1 MQFFVNLTKE
11 FGAIPR
17 PVCSHDDIQSLRD
30 KKKAT
35 AFSLHCGNLT
45 EGNLSTAGV
54 EERAVNFKYCN
65 SNKSSS
71 ASLPTSGFLEK
82 LLVAI
87 NYLRDMVGI
96 SPRLLYCICY
106 H

>member
-1 MQFFVNLTKE
+1 MTKE

-35 AFSLHCGNLT
+35 AFSLHCENLT

-65 SNKSSS
+65 SKVASSHQLS
-71 ASLPTSGFLEK
+71 KGHGSNLAQASLLHLLPLK
-82 LLVAI
+82 LA
-87 NYLRDMVGI
+87 
-96 SPRLLYCICY
+96 
-106 H
+106 